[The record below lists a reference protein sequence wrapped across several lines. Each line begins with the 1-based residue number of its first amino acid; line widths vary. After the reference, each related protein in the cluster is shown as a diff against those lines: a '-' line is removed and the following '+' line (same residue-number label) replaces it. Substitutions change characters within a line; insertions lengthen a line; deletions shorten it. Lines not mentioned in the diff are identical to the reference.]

1 MELLIFIAYY
11 FMCKKRCVNVI
22 CVGAVTVLFDVGF
35 CNIFGITFYW
45 ENICLEYWSP
55 LRLFLYSF
63 NLDIIICMFVQSSM
77 ASDVKQIAN
86 IC

>member
-45 ENICLEYWSP
+45 ENICLEY
-55 LRLFLYSF
+55 
-63 NLDIIICMFVQSSM
+63 
-77 ASDVKQIAN
+77 
-86 IC
+86 